1 MKRPTSSLIAGMS
14 AAALVA
20 AGAAAQTGPLPTTL
34 SEAGRAAVEADQKAP
49 PAPRD
54 LPGWREHQDR
64 FQQDFGARQM
74 RRYPVDIVTSEIA
87 GVPVRLIRPSGAPT
101 RRNMVLLNLHG
112 GSFNSDSGSLTENI
126 PLGALTRIP
135 IVAVLYRL
143 APEHPFPAAVEDGL
157 AVYRELLK
165 SHKPSEIGIYGTSAG
180 AIIGAQL
187 IARIQKEGLPQ
198 PGAFGMFSGD
208 ADFAHRGDTISQLG
222 VDVPR
227 FYGAYVGATTRD
239 DPLLSP
245 ALGALMDFP
254 PTLCLSSSRDFYLS
268 STANFCRR
276 LELAGVENKLVVFD
290 GLPHAFW
297 CYLDTPESDQA
308 FAIMARFMTS
318 HLAHSRRR

>member
-1 MKRPTSSLIAGMS
+1 MA
-14 AAALVA
+14 AAALLTA
-20 AGAAAQTGPLPTTL
+20 FAAAAQTGPLPTTL
-34 SEAGRAAVEADQKAP
+34 SAAGRAAVEADDKAP

-54 LPGWREHQDR
+54 LPGWRAHQDR
-64 FQQDFGARQM
+64 FQEDFGARQM
-74 RRYPVDIVTSEIA
+74 HRYPVDITASKIA
-87 GVPVRLIRPSGAPT
+87 GVPVRLIRPSDAST
-101 RRNMVLLNLHG
+101 RRNIVLLNLHG

-126 PLGALTRIP
+126 PVAALTRIP

-165 SHKPSEIGIYGTSAG
+165 SHEPSQIGIYGTSAG

-187 IARIQKEGLPQ
+187 IARIQKEGLPL
-198 PGAFGMFSGD
+198 PAMFGMFSGD
-208 ADFAHRGDTISQLG
+208 ADFAHRGDTISRLG

-227 FYGAYVGATTRD
+227 FYGAYMADTPPS

-245 ALGALMDFP
+245 ALGAVTDFP

-268 STANFCRR
+268 NTANFCRR

-297 CYLDTPESDQA
+297 CYLDTPESDEA
-308 FAIMARFMTS
+308 FAVMAKFISS
-318 HLAHSRRR
+318 HLTGFRRR

>member
-1 MKRPTSSLIAGMS
+1 M
-14 AAALVA
+14 A
-20 AGAAAQTGPLPTTL
+20 AGAAAAQTGPLPTTL
-34 SEAGRAAVEADQKAP
+34 SEDGRAAVEADEKAP

-64 FQQDFGARQM
+64 FQQEFGARQM
-74 RRYPVDIVTSEIA
+74 RRYAVDVTTSRIA
-87 GVPVRLIRPSGAPT
+87 GVPVRLVRPAGGPAK
-101 RRNMVLLNLHG
+101 RNMILLNLHG

-126 PLGALTRIP
+126 PVAALTRIP
-135 IVAVLYRL
+135 VVAVLYRL

-165 SHKPSEIGIYGTSAG
+165 SHAPSEIGIYGTSAG

-187 IARIQKEGLPQ
+187 IACIRQEGLPR
-198 PGAFGMFSGD
+198 PAMFGMFSGD
-208 ADFAHRGDTISQLG
+208 ADFAHRGDTISQIG
-222 VDVPR
+222 GGTPR
-227 FYGAYVGATTRD
+227 FYGPYVGATPPG

-245 ALGALMDFP
+245 ALGAVQDFP

-268 STANFCRR
+268 STANFCRQ

-308 FAIMARFMTS
+308 FAVMAKFMSS
-318 HLAHSRRR
+318 HLAPGPRR